1 MSSKH
6 DYISTTSQKVI
17 NYLRDRKIKLT
28 EEDKTFI
35 RVTINEATSSA
46 WEEAKHDNG
55 CMCGQPSCPI
65 CG

>member
-28 EEDKTFI
+28 EEDKSFLRT
-35 RVTINEATSSA
+35 TINEATSSA
-46 WEEAKHDNG
+46 WEEAKNSNG
-55 CMCGQPSCPI
+55 CDCGQPSCPR